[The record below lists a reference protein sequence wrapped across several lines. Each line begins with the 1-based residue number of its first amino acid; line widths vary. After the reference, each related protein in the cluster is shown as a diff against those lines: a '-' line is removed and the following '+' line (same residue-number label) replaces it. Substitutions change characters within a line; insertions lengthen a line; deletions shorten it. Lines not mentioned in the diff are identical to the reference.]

1 MTRTVQA
8 SRYIRR
14 NLIAALLAATF
25 GSVQAAEA
33 VAINIGAQPLGAALA
48 KFSEQSG
55 IKAVYPAELLA
66 GKTAPAISGHLSP
79 QQALDKLLAGSG
91 LAYRFVTADA
101 VRIETVAQH
110 DATTRPHQL
119 AEVVVSAT
127 RTANPIDQV
136 AASVSVIS
144 RDDIEEA
151 QAGSVSQVLKKLPNV
166 EFGGGPR
173 VNGEIPTIRG
183 YSGKSITL
191 LIDGA
196 RQNSNTTTLRS
207 PLYIDPYFIEKAEVL
222 RGSTSSLYGPGGAGG
237 AMVFTTISARDFLSG
252 DQHFGGGVKTGY
264 AAGDKSSHVNARIYA
279 QNEILDGLLAV
290 GYHDWNDIR
299 QGGGSNLS
307 PNDGNSRTALVK
319 LGLNTPQLRYE
330 LTHQEYKSDNLEN
343 NNPQADSSLTGA
355 PAVQQ
360 FHTAQQQTV
369 LKASTLAGADWPA
382 LSASIYSND
391 LKITADRGAN
401 PATAPYTLMRTETTG
416 ASLQASINLSSGEA
430 IRHRLTSGIDYYED
444 KQSAISGSNPN
455 SVIPNGKQQV
465 AGLFIQDEIALG
477 ASWRLTPS
485 LRADHFETSAEQTGA
500 STSASHVSP
509 KVVLAWQPSEGLNI
523 YGSYGEAFRTPSIN
537 ELYWFISG
545 TNYFNNFRPN
555 PDLKPEID
563 ETFEIGANFNRKG
576 ILAANDRV
584 KLRVNAFDST
594 ASDLINSTVVGTYA
608 RTAPFAGTGSI
619 FQYQNV
625 SKATRQGGE
634 LEASYAIGN
643 WQYTLAYSR
652 VRVTDNSNGKGLF
665 SPPDKLSLE
674 IRRQIPSLGLNLYW
688 KTTQVEAQDY
698 DATLLR
704 RRPGYTTS
712 DLFLSW
718 TPNGQRFRI
727 DAGVSNLFDE
737 RYSTYQS
744 SAAYANTYQE
754 GRSLRVALSADF

>member
-8 SRYIRR
+8 SRHIRR
-14 NLIAALLAATF
+14 SLIAGLLAATF
-25 GSVQAAEA
+25 GSLQAAEA
-33 VAINIGAQPLGAALA
+33 VAIDIGAQPLGAALA
-48 KFSEQSG
+48 KFSAQSG
-55 IKAVYPAELLA
+55 IKAVYPAELLV
-66 GKTAPAISGHLSP
+66 GKTAPAISGKLSP

-101 VRIETVAQH
+101 VRIEAVAQP

-144 RDDIEEA
+144 RDDIEET

-191 LIDGA
+191 LVDGA
-196 RQNSNTTTLRS
+196 RQNNATNTLRS
-207 PLYIDPYFIEKAEVL
+207 PLYIDPYFIEKAEIL

-237 AMVFTTISARDFLSG
+237 AMAFTTISARDFLSG

-264 AAGDKSSHVNARIYA
+264 AAGDKSSHVNARIYG
-279 QNEILDGLLAV
+279 QNEMLDGLLAV

-299 QGGGSNLS
+299 QGGGSHLS
-307 PNDGNSRTALVK
+307 PNDGNSSTALVK

-330 LTHQEYKSDNLEN
+330 LSHQQYNSDNLEN

-391 LKITADRGAN
+391 LKITADRGASA
-401 PATAPYTLMRTETTG
+401 ATAPYTLMRTETTG
-416 ASLQASINLSSGEA
+416 ASLQASVNPSSGEA
-430 IRHRLTSGIDYYED
+430 IGHRLTSGIDYYED
-444 KQSAISGSNPN
+444 KQSAISGSAPN

-485 LRADHFETSAEQTGA
+485 LRADRFETSAEQTGA

-509 KVVLAWQPSEGLNI
+509 KVVLAWQATNALSI

-537 ELYWFISG
+537 ELYWSISG
-545 TNYFNNFRPN
+545 TSYFNNFRPN

-576 ILAANDRV
+576 IFSANDRV
-584 KLRVNAFDST
+584 KLRINAFDST
-594 ASDLINSTVVGTYA
+594 ASDLINSTVVGTYVK
-608 RTAPFAGTGSI
+608 TAPFAGTGSI

-625 SKATRQGGE
+625 SKAKRRGGE
-634 LEASYAIGN
+634 LEASYSIGN
-643 WQYTLAYSR
+643 WQYSLAYSR
-652 VRVTDNSNGKGLF
+652 VRVTDSSNGNGLF

-754 GRSLRVALSADF
+754 GRSLRAAVSLDF